1 VGCRGRPARAARRSH
16 PARPGG
22 EPWRRRTFLSGQAVS
37 LLGDG
42 LAALAIPLLV
52 LDLSRSPLI
61 SALSAASVTVGYL
74 MVGLPAGVLVDRVDP
89 WRVLVLTDALSAG
102 LFAALFGFAA
112 AGALAVWLV
121 LAIAFAA
128 GACSVFSQTA
138 LAVVVRDLF
147 PAAGLIRANSALEL
161 ASQLS
166 LVAGPA
172 VVGALAAVG
181 SINLALLADAITF
194 AVSLLSL
201 LAVGRWR
208 PGRPGPPVRGGR
220 AWGGMGADLRAG
232 LRYVASVRVLVI
244 LTVVQM
250 VVNLCLA
257 AEKLI
262 VFYAR
267 DTLGLTT
274 SLVALVVAAGGVG
287 GVAGALI
294 ASRLAGWIGE
304 IRLIVI
310 AIVAAGAAMAA
321 MSAAG
326 SAPSLMAANAAYT
339 GAVVVASLVNRTQRQ
354 RIVPRA
360 MLGRVTSGVRVLFLA
375 VDPVGVV
382 LAGTATS
389 ALGGDP
395 RPVFLAA
402 GTVTAVAAAAGWLA
416 GLRRAGHRGGGAR
429 R

>member
-1 VGCRGRPARAARRSH
+1 VECRGRQRPAARRSR
-16 PARPGG
+16 PAGPGG

-121 LAIAFAA
+121 LAVAFAA
-128 GACSVFSQTA
+128 GACSVFAQTA

-201 LAVGRWR
+201 LVLGRW
-208 PGRPGPPVRGGR
+208 RPGPPVRRGGR
-220 AWGGMGADLRAG
+220 AWRGMGADLRAG

-244 LTVVQM
+244 LTVIQM

-402 GTVTAVAAAAGWLA
+402 GTFTAVAAAAGWLA
-416 GLRRAGHRGGGAR
+416 GLRRAGHGGGGAR

>member
-16 PARPGG
+16 PARPGA
-22 EPWRRRTFLSGQAVS
+22 ERWRRRTFLSGQAVS

-208 PGRPGPPVRGGR
+208 PGRPGPPIRRGGR

-274 SLVALVVAAGGVG
+274 SLVALVVA
-287 GVAGALI
+287 
-294 ASRLAGWIGE
+294 
-304 IRLIVI
+304 
-310 AIVAAGAAMAA
+310 
-321 MSAAG
+321 
-326 SAPSLMAANAAYT
+326 
-339 GAVVVASLVNRTQRQ
+339 
-354 RIVPRA
+354 
-360 MLGRVTSGVRVLFLA
+360 
-375 VDPVGVV
+375 
-382 LAGTATS
+382 
-389 ALGGDP
+389 
-395 RPVFLAA
+395 
-402 GTVTAVAAAAGWLA
+402 
-416 GLRRAGHRGGGAR
+416 GLRRAGHGGGGAR

>member
-16 PARPGG
+16 PARPGA
-22 EPWRRRTFLSGQAVS
+22 ERWRRRTFLSGQAVS

-89 WRVLVLTDALSAG
+89 WRVLVVTDALSAG

-121 LAIAFAA
+121 LAVAFAA

-181 SINLALLADAITF
+181 SIDLALLADAITF

-201 LAVGRWR
+201 LVVGRWR
-208 PGRPGPPVRGGR
+208 PGPPVRRGAR
-220 AWGGMGADLRAG
+220 AWRGMGADLRAG

-294 ASRLAGWIGE
+294 ASCLAGWIGE

-321 MSAAG
+321 MSVAG
-326 SAPSLMAANAAYT
+326 SAPSLMAANCAYT

-354 RIVPRA
+354 RIVPRE

-375 VDPVGVV
+375 MDPIGVV

-389 ALGGDP
+389 ALGGNP

-402 GTVTAVAAAAGWLA
+402 GTVTAVAAAGGWLA
-416 GLRRAGHRGGGAR
+416 GLRRAGHGGGGAR

>member
-1 VGCRGRPARAARRSH
+1 
-16 PARPGG
+16 
-22 EPWRRRTFLSGQAVS
+22 
-37 LLGDG
+37 
-42 LAALAIPLLV
+42 LLV

-89 WRVLVLTDALSAG
+89 WRVLVVTDALSAG

-112 AGALAVWLV
+112 AGVLAVWLV
-121 LAIAFAA
+121 LAVAFAA
-128 GACSVFSQTA
+128 GACSVFAQTA
-138 LAVVVRDLF
+138 LAVVVQDLF

-201 LAVGRWR
+201 LVMGRW
-208 PGRPGPPVRGGR
+208 RPGPPVRRGGR
-220 AWGGMGADLRAG
+220 AWRGMGADLRAG

-262 VFYAR
+262 IFYAR
-267 DTLGLTT
+267 DTLALTP
-274 SLVALVVAAGGVG
+274 SLVAVVVAAGGVG

-375 VDPVGVV
+375 VDPIGVV
-382 LAGTATS
+382 LVGTATS

-416 GLRRAGHRGGGAR
+416 GLRRAGHGGGGAR

>member
-1 VGCRGRPARAARRSH
+1 MITDPWKKSFSRAARRSR

-22 EPWRRRTFLSGQAVS
+22 QPWRRRTFLSGQAVS

-102 LFAALFGFAA
+102 LFAALFGFAS

-121 LAIAFAA
+121 LVISLAA

-147 PAAGLIRANSALEL
+147 PAAGLIRANSILEL

-208 PGRPGPPVRGGR
+208 PGRAAAPAARRGGPR
-220 AWGGMGADLRAG
+220 WRGVGADLRAG

-244 LTVVQM
+244 LTAVQM

-267 DTLGLTT
+267 GHARAHAVPRRGGGGGGRRGRGGRRAHRLPPGRLDRRDPPDSDRHRGGRRRHGRDERGRVGAVPDGGELRLCGGGGGGEPGEPHPAPADRPAGDAGPGHQRGPG
-274 SLVALVVAAGGVG
+274 ALPGRGPDRGGARRHGDVGAGRRPAAG
-287 GVAGALI
+287 
-294 ASRLAGWIGE
+294 
-304 IRLIVI
+304 
-310 AIVAAGAAMAA
+310 
-321 MSAAG
+321 
-326 SAPSLMAANAAYT
+326 
-339 GAVVVASLVNRTQRQ
+339 
-354 RIVPRA
+354 VP
-360 MLGRVTSGVRVLFLA
+360 G
-375 VDPVGVV
+375 
-382 LAGTATS
+382 
-389 ALGGDP
+389 GGD
-395 RPVFLAA
+395 R
-402 GTVTAVAAAAGWLA
+402 
-416 GLRRAGHRGGGAR
+416 HRGGGGGLADR
-429 R
+429 APEGRPGR

>member
-1 VGCRGRPARAARRSH
+1 VVCRGSPARAARLSH
-16 PARPGG
+16 LARPGG

-42 LAALAIPLLV
+42 LAALAVPLLV

-181 SINLALLADAITF
+181 SINLALLADAVTF

-232 LRYVASVRVLVI
+232 LRYVSSVRVLVI

-360 MLGRVTSGVRVLFLA
+360 MLGRVTSGVRVLFPA

-382 LAGTATS
+382 LAATATS

-402 GTVTAVAAAAGWLA
+402 GTVTAAAAAAGWLA
-416 GLRRAGHRGGGAR
+416 GLWRAGHCGGGAR

>member
-1 VGCRGRPARAARRSH
+1 
-16 PARPGG
+16 
-22 EPWRRRTFLSGQAVS
+22 
-37 LLGDG
+37 
-42 LAALAIPLLV
+42 
-52 LDLSRSPLI
+52 
-61 SALSAASVTVGYL
+61 
-74 MVGLPAGVLVDRVDP
+74 
-89 WRVLVLTDALSAG
+89 
-102 LFAALFGFAA
+102 
-112 AGALAVWLV
+112 
-121 LAIAFAA
+121 
-128 GACSVFSQTA
+128 
-138 LAVVVRDLF
+138 
-147 PAAGLIRANSALEL
+147 
-161 ASQLS
+161 
-166 LVAGPA
+166 
-172 VVGALAAVG
+172 
-181 SINLALLADAITF
+181 
-194 AVSLLSL
+194 
-201 LAVGRWR
+201 
-208 PGRPGPPVRGGR
+208 
-220 AWGGMGADLRAG
+220 MGADLRAG

-267 DTLGLTT
+267 DTLALTT
-274 SLVALVVAAGGVG
+274 SLVAVVVAAGGVG

-321 MSAAG
+321 MSVAG

-354 RIVPRA
+354 RIIPRA

-382 LAGTATS
+382 LVGTATS

-416 GLRRAGHRGGGAR
+416 GLRQAGHGGGGAR

>member
-1 VGCRGRPARAARRSH
+1 
-16 PARPGG
+16 
-22 EPWRRRTFLSGQAVS
+22 
-37 LLGDG
+37 
-42 LAALAIPLLV
+42 V

-121 LAIAFAA
+121 LVIAFAA

-147 PAAGLIRANSALEL
+147 PAAGLIRANSVLEL
-161 ASQLS
+161 AAQLS

-194 AVSLLSL
+194 AVSLLCL

-208 PGRPGPPVRGGR
+208 PGAGPATRPARRGWRGI
-220 AWGGMGADLRAG
+220 GADLRAG
-232 LRYVASVRVLVI
+232 LRYVASVRALVI
-244 LTVVQM
+244 LTAVQM

-267 DTLGLTT
+267 DTLGLTP
-274 SLVALVVAAGGVG
+274 SLVAVVVAAGGAG

-321 MSAAG
+321 MSMAG

-360 MLGRVTSGVRVLFLA
+360 MLGRLTSGVRVLFLA
-375 VDPVGVV
+375 LDPIGVV
-382 LAGTATS
+382 LVGTATS

-402 GTVTAVAAAAGWLA
+402 GTVTAVAAMAGWLA
-416 GLRRAGHRGGGAR
+416 GLRKAGPGGGGAR

>member
-1 VGCRGRPARAARRSH
+1 M
-16 PARPGG
+16 
-22 EPWRRRTFLSGQAVS
+22 
-37 LLGDG
+37 
-42 LAALAIPLLV
+42 

-121 LAIAFAA
+121 LVISLAA

-147 PAAGLIRANSALEL
+147 PAAGLIRANSVLEL

-194 AVSLLSL
+194 VVSLLSL

-208 PGRPGPPVRGGR
+208 PARAAAPAARRSGPGWRGV
-220 AWGGMGADLRAG
+220 GADLRAG

-244 LTVVQM
+244 LTAVQM

-267 DTLGLTT
+267 DTLGLTP
-274 SLVALVVAAGGVG
+274 SLVAVVVAAGGAG

-321 MSAAG
+321 MSVAG
-326 SAPSLMAANAAYT
+326 SAPSLMAANSAYA

-375 VDPVGVV
+375 VDPIGVV

-402 GTVTAVAAAAGWLA
+402 GTVTALAAVAGWLA
-416 GLRRAGHRGGGAR
+416 GLRRAGHGRGGAR
-429 R
+429 T

>member
-1 VGCRGRPARAARRSH
+1 MGCRGRPARGARRSH

-121 LAIAFAA
+121 LAIAFTA

-201 LAVGRWR
+201 LAVGRR
-208 PGRPGPPVRGGR
+208 PARPGPPVRGGR
-220 AWGGMGADLRAG
+220 AWGGIGADLRAG
-232 LRYVASVRVLVI
+232 LRYVASIRVLVI

-321 MSAAG
+321 MSVAG

-402 GTVTAVAAAAGWLA
+402 GTVTAVAAAGWLA
-416 GLRRAGHRGGGAR
+416 GLRRAGHGGGGAR